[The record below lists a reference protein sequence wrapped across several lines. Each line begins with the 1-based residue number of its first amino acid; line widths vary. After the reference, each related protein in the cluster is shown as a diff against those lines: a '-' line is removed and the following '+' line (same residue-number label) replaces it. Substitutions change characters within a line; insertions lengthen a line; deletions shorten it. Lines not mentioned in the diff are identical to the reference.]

1 MELILHIGIGKS
13 GTSSIQHLLRENR
26 DVLKERGIL
35 YVGYM
40 FDRLE
45 NKVCEWQTV
54 KGTQIFNKSDK
65 SIREEQ
71 LKLVLNEAIKEAKKS
86 HCHQILWSNE
96 ALADMT
102 FLPELVRKLFKGKMT
117 TIAFVR
123 RHDSW
128 AVSAYKQWGIKHKI
142 FQGEVLSFDSWVA
155 RYPHTY
161 YEKLSLWKDS
171 SDNLIVKNF
180 EKYSNIT
187 KVFFELINID
197 IDISEAN
204 EKRNKSGDMFDLL
217 SAAVFNSL
225 DPHPSL
231 YTETQEFVKGRAFTI
246 DWFNNK
252 LPDQESIE
260 RVFQSTA
267 SDREQL
273 NTLMSEEDQFD
284 LDGDCLTLDALKLSQ
299 ETFEEFTNAC
309 IFTLIYQQKTLTS
322 KVEQLEERLAKLEMQ
337 SESVKSNR
345 PWIVGRNK
353 YFGRAE

>member
-128 AVSAYKQWGIKHKI
+128 
-142 FQGEVLSFDSWVA
+142 VA

-197 IDISEAN
+197 IDVSEAN